1 VRILDKYLLREFAW
15 PLLYCFDA
23 FAMLMI
29 VIDLFGTLDE
39 FIENHARFS
48 TVVHYYLILFPE
60 MFVHIMPMALL
71 LALLFCLA
79 NLSKYNEL
87 VAMRA
92 SGISLIRLAVPLL
105 AVGFVATIA
114 VFTVDELFVPHSR
127 EQADALRAS
136 VKGRSARDWLLE
148 NFFFDN
154 TVDHRDWFAR
164 RFDTRQFEMD
174 NVEVHDRK
182 ENGAPKIDVYAES
195 ARWMDGQWH
204 FFNATVYN
212 YDRDPPSVVS
222 VPETNFPALRESPKR
237 LAVEGKK
244 PNQLTTREL
253 RRYINAQ
260 RRARHLAGLAK
271 YEVELQTRYA
281 FPMTCLIVVLI
292 GIPLGMRVSRSGPL
306 LGVGTALTLV
316 VSFYFLNYITLAF
329 GNGGRIPPVVAAW
342 MTDAIFAAVGVVL
355 LVRAR

>member
-29 VIDLFGTLDE
+29 VIDLFNTLDE
-39 FIENHARFS
+39 FIGNHARFT

-92 SGISLIRLAVPLL
+92 SGVSLARLATPLL

-114 VFTVDELFVPHSR
+114 VFAVDELFVPHGR
-127 EQADALRAS
+127 AQADALRAA
-136 VKGRSARDWLLE
+136 VKGRNTRDWLTE

-154 TVDHRDWFAR
+154 SVEHREWFAR
-164 RFDTRQFEMD
+164 RFDTRQFQMD

-182 ENGAPKIDVYAES
+182 EDGTARFDVYAES
-195 ARWMDGQWH
+195 ARWLDGQWH
-204 FFNATVYN
+204 FFNATVY
-212 YDRDPPSVVS
+212 DHGREPPVVASVA
-222 VPETNFPALRESPKR
+222 ETNFPAFKESPRR
-237 LAVEGKK
+237 LAVEGKH
-244 PNQLTTREL
+244 PDQLTTREL
-253 RRYINAQ
+253 RRYIRVQ
-260 RRARHLAGLAK
+260 RQTNHLAGLAK
-271 YEVELQTRYA
+271 FEVELHTRYA
-281 FPMTCLIVVLI
+281 FPTTCVIVVLI

-329 GNGGRIPPVVAAW
+329 GNGGRIPPAVAAW
-342 MTDAIFAAVGVVL
+342 MTNAIFAGVGVVL
-355 LVRAR
+355 LARAR

>member
-29 VIDLFGTLDE
+29 VIDLFSTLDD
-39 FIENHARFS
+39 FIENHARLT

-79 NLSKYNEL
+79 NLGKYNEL

-92 SGISLIRLAVPLL
+92 SGISLGRLAMPLL
-105 AVGFVATIA
+105 AVGLAATVA
-114 VFTVDELFVPHSR
+114 VFAVNELFVPHGR
-127 EQADALRAS
+127 AQADALRAA
-136 VKGRSARDWLLE
+136 VKGKSGRDWLLE

-154 TVDHRDWFAR
+154 SVEHRDWFAR
-164 RFDTRQFEMD
+164 RFDTRGFEMD
-174 NVEVHDRK
+174 NPEVHDRK
-182 ENGAPKIDVYAES
+182 EDGTAKIDVYAES
-195 ARWMDGQWH
+195 ARWINGQWH
-204 FFNATVYN
+204 FFNATVY
-212 YDRDPPSVVS
+212 DHRRDPPLVVS
-222 VPETNFPALRESPKR
+222 VADTNFPALKESPSR
-237 LAVEGKK
+237 LAVEGKN
-244 PNQLTTREL
+244 PNQLTSTEL
-253 RRYINAQ
+253 RRYIRTQ
-260 RRARHLAGLAK
+260 RRANHLAGLAK
-271 YEVELQTRYA
+271 YEVELHTRYS
-281 FPMTCLIVVLI
+281 FPLTCVIVVLI

-329 GNGGRIPPVVAAW
+329 GNGGRVPPAVAAW
-342 MTDAIFAAVGVVL
+342 MTNVIFAGVATVL